1 MRWTSRIKSSG
12 YSNISGLHAFG
23 IDRNA
28 FKLKCEIHG
37 QLYCHISYV
46 FENHH
51 HYSCPFAESTK
62 GRMSNSVRCGFHPNL
77 MQTFSYNYW
86 MILNTE
92 RNHVITQHRQHSG
105 KKWQRQQMV
114 IGAWPNLNKPQLSP
128 CWRDRPWW
136 SHRDSDNLHKTPVEN
151 SKFGNHA
158 LDPCAE
164 EIL

>member
-1 MRWTSRIKSSG
+1 MYVTANCWNDGMSTYSGCIRGTSRIKSSG

-23 IDRNA
+23 RDRKA

-37 QLYCHISYV
+37 QLLYCHISYV

-92 RNHVITQHRQHSG
+92 RNHVIKQPPTT
-105 KKWQRQQMV
+105 QRQEVTKTANGNWRLTESKQTSV
-114 IGAWPNLNKPQLSP
+114 ISMLTGSP
-128 CWRDRPWW
+128 VMEPSEFW
-136 SHRDSDNLHKTPVEN
+136 
-151 SKFGNHA
+151 
-158 LDPCAE
+158 
-164 EIL
+164 